1 MRIMITGGGTAG
13 HTSPA
18 IAVIEELQS
27 RDPRLALQWLG
38 RRGAVEERVAKL
50 HAIPFRALP
59 VSGWP
64 RRGVFRRLWVAAQL
78 VIALALA
85 FVYLRRFRPQAVL
98 AVGGYVSVPLTL
110 VAQRLGVPTILH
122 EQNRSMGLANR
133 LLAKRATRILLSF
146 DDTTG
151 AYPKERATLVGNPVR
166 KDFHNP
172 PGKAEARNRLDLNP
186 DIPVIVVTGGSQGAR
201 TINNAM
207 EHVLENIPPQNAQFI
222 WLAGRAGAEAA
233 RAIAE
238 KSAADVRVHAF
249 VDEMA
254 DVCAA
259 ADLIIS
265 RAGASST
272 AEIAVLGQ
280 PSILIPYPAATDNHQ
295 EHNARAMESAGA
307 AVVVLDHE
315 CSGQRLLQ
323 TVSETLNDPARLHA
337 MAAAAKTTAH
347 PAAADAIAEEIF
359 AIVFQENAED
369 SQ

>member
-1 MRIMITGGGTAG
+1 MITGGGTAG

-18 IAVIEELQS
+18 VAVIEELQS
-27 RDPRLALQWLG
+27 RDPRLALQWVG
-38 RRGAVEERVAKL
+38 RRGAVEERVAQL
-50 HAIPFRALP
+50 HSIPFRALP

-64 RRGVFRRLWVAAQL
+64 RRGIVRRLWVACQL
-78 VIALALA
+78 IVALLLA
-85 FVYLRRFRPQAVL
+85 YLYLRRFRPQAVL

-110 VAQRLGVPTILH
+110 VAQRLGIPTVLH

-133 LLAKRATRILLSF
+133 LLAKRARRILLSF
-146 DDTTG
+146 EDTTG
-151 AYPKERATLVGNPVR
+151 VYPKENARLVGNPVR
-166 KDFHNP
+166 KDFHTP
-172 PGKAEARNRLDLNP
+172 PSKTEARERLDLNP
-186 DIPVIVVTGGSQGAR
+186 DIPVIVVTGGSQGAQ

-207 EHVLENIPPQNAQFI
+207 EHILQNVAPEKAQFI

-238 KSAADVRVHAF
+238 KSPADVRVHAF
-249 VDEMA
+249 VDNMA

-259 ADLIIS
+259 SDLLIS

-272 AEIAVLGQ
+272 AEIAILGR

-307 AVVVLDHE
+307 AVVLLDHE
-315 CSGQRLLQ
+315 CEGSRVLKTVLDLLDDPGRLQ
-323 TVSETLNDPARLHA
+323 E

-347 PAAADAIAEEIF
+347 PAAADTIAEE
-359 AIVFQENAED
+359 VFNLVFGNTPGNP
-369 SQ
+369 